1 MVGDLAGRAPNA
13 VRWGLAET
21 VRGLAAVYGI
31 EIRGGDW
38 PANLRPNLRLRGRR
52 IVSDV
57 PSLEAPV
64 ELAAVLAELQVE
76 AWEAHR
82 SERAAC
88 FRFRPLGAS
97 HVASLFP
104 PMRYTRGLNA
114 EEATLALEVWRLSAE
129 LVGLAAP
136 RDPNG
141 GF

>member
-1 MVGDLAGRAPNA
+1 MVGALLGRAPNA

-21 VRGLAAVYGI
+21 VRGLAAVYGV

-38 PANLRPNLRLRGRR
+38 PAGLHPNLRLRGRR

-57 PSLEAPV
+57 PSLEAPA
-64 ELAAVLAELQVE
+64 ELPALLAELHVE
-76 AWEAHR
+76 SWEAHR
-82 SERAAC
+82 SELTAC

-114 EEATLALEVWRLSAE
+114 EEATLTLEVWRLSAE
-129 LVGLAAP
+129 LVGLVSA
-136 RDPNG
+136 RDLNSG
-141 GF
+141 S